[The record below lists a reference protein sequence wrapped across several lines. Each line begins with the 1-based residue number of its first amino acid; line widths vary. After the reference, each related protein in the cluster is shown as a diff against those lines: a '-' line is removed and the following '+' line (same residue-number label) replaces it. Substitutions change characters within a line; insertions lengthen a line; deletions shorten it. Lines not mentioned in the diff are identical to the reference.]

1 MWGLANIFPYMIATL
16 GVATDFG
23 STQLGLI
30 RGFRETNILY
40 SPIPALIVFWT
51 VLTVATQALPK
62 GTLRRTLVFAVV
74 CLSFIG
80 LFNNL
85 SVMAGIFG

>member
-1 MWGLANIFPYMIATL
+1 MWGLTNILPYMISTL

-23 STQLGLI
+23 STQLGLL
-30 RGFRETNILY
+30 RGFREANILY

-62 GTLRRTLVFAVV
+62 GTSRRTLVFAIV
-74 CLSFIG
+74 CMSFIG

-85 SVMAGIFG
+85 FVMAGILG

>member
-1 MWGLANIFPYMIATL
+1 MWGLASIFPYIIVTL

-30 RGFRETNILY
+30 RGFREANILY
-40 SPIPALIVFWT
+40 SPILALIVFWT
-51 VLTVATQALPK
+51 VLTVAAQALPK

-74 CLSFIG
+74 CFSFVG

-85 SVMAGIFG
+85 FVMAGILG